1 MKGGG
6 GNVRKDQFN
15 GSLTVEEQR
24 FAEENYYLVAKYLK
38 LRKLPYDEWH
48 DVVIFRY
55 LRAVKRWFAL
65 PELHDHNFE
74 IVAFYGMRSA
84 IGHELEKQKRRVQTV
99 SLDDPIPGTVGLT
112 YMDALSYDTLQP
124 KYA

>member
-1 MKGGG
+1 M
-6 GNVRKDQFN
+6 RKDQFN
-15 GSLTVEEQR
+15 GPLTAKEQR

-74 IVAFYGMRSA
+74 IIAFYGMRSA
-84 IGHELEKQKRRVQTV
+84 IGHEYERRNRRPQEV
-99 SLDDPIPGTVGLT
+99 SLNEPIPGTNGLT
-112 YMDALSYDTLQP
+112 YMDALSYETLAP
-124 KYA
+124 NFV